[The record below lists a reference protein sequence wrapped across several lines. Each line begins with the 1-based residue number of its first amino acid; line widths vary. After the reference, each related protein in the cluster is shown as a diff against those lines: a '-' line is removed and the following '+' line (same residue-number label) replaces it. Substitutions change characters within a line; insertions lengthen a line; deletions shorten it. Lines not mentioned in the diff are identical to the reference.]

1 LEELMNLWV
10 LGSGSSGNAVLV
22 ETNRCRILV
31 DAGFAPRVLKR
42 RLAVAGVAPESI
54 EAVVVTHEHTDHM
67 KGVAAAAKKWGWTIV
82 STAGTRMMCPDWAG
96 LPAILTPRKS
106 SVTIGDFFLETVPVS
121 HDATEPIAVIV
132 TSIADGARAGIVYDL
147 GHVSETISR
156 ALDRLDLLVMEANH
170 DEGMLRA
177 GPYPPSVQK
186 RIGGNFGHLS
196 NRVAAQTVSQSVHSG
211 LNNIVLAHLSEK
223 CNTPRTAL
231 GTVGD
236 ALRKSRF
243 RGRLTAS
250 SQDHVVGPFSAGA
263 SRAASSAPVQLALG
277 I

>member
-1 LEELMNLWV
+1 MNLWV

-22 ETNRCRILV
+22 QTERSSILI
-31 DAGFAPRVLKR
+31 DAGFAPRVLKQ

-96 LPAILTPRKS
+96 LRAILTPRKS
-106 SVTIGDFFLETVPVS
+106 GVVVGDFHIETVPVS
-121 HDATEPIAVIV
+121 HDANEPIAVIV
-132 TSIADGARAGIVYDL
+132 TSLGEGARAGIVYDL
-147 GHVSETISR
+147 GHVTESVSR
-156 ALDRLDLLVMEANH
+156 ALDKLDILVIEANH

-177 GPYPPSVQK
+177 GPYPPSLQR
-186 RIGGNFGHLS
+186 RIAGSFGHLS
-196 NRVAAQTVSQSVHSG
+196 NRVAGHAASQSVHSG

-223 CNTPRTAL
+223 CNNPRTAL

-236 ALRKSRF
+236 ALRRARF
-243 RGRLTAS
+243 KGRLTAA
-250 SQDHVVGPFSAGA
+250 SQHSVVGPFCAGA
-263 SRAASSAPVQLALG
+263 ASGSIDAPLQLALE